1 MLKLAYLSYHH
12 VIEGNMEGTGIQ
24 GRRHKQLLD
33 DPTGKRRYVD
43 LKEEA
48 LDLTL
53 WKTGFGRGYGPVVSQ
68 NRD

>member
-1 MLKLAYLSYHH
+1 LRVNYLLNH
-12 VIEGNMEGTGIQ
+12 VIEGKIDGTGIQ

-33 DPTGKRRYVD
+33 DLTGNRGYMN

-53 WKTGFGRGYGPVVSQ
+53 WRAGFGRRYGPVVRQTS
-68 NRD
+68 D